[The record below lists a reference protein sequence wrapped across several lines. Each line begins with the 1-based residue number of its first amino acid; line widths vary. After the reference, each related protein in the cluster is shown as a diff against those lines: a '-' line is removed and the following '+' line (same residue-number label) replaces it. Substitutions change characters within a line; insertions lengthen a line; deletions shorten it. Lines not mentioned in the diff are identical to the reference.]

1 MTINWVSL
9 KNPFMLQERRA
20 ELLVTAFLTS
30 DFVTPFQKVSEEKYS
45 YFNIL
50 SMLSSRYFEK
60 HTKWGKIKTEVGNK
74 SL

>member
-1 MTINWVSL
+1 MTINWISL

-30 DFVTPFQKVSEEKYS
+30 DFVTPFLKVSDEKYS

-50 SMLSSRYFEK
+50 SMLSSRYVNK
-60 HTKWGKIKTEVGNK
+60 CTK
-74 SL
+74 

>member
-20 ELLVTAFLTS
+20 ELLVTTFLTS
-30 DFVTPFQKVSEEKYS
+30 DFGTPFLKVSNEKYS

-50 SMLSSRYFEK
+50 SMKSSRYNEK
-60 HTKWGKIKTEVGNK
+60 CTK
-74 SL
+74 

>member
-30 DFVTPFQKVSEEKYS
+30 DFATPFLKVSNEKYS

-50 SMLSSRYFEK
+50 SMLSSKYFEK
-60 HTKWGKIKTEVGNK
+60 RHKMGGK
-74 SL
+74 